1 MPEALATE
9 QYEQMKTNPQAVEIA
24 SDGMTTIRTPNG
36 NATVTKS
43 TTDADVFMVTHGT
56 AIKGARNYVE

>member
-1 MPEALATE
+1 MTNFDEIIKAMCFLNDPAT
-9 QYEQMKTNPQAVEIA
+9 VEIG
-24 SDGMTTIRTPNG
+24 DTGVTTIRTPNG

-56 AIKGARNYVE
+56 AIKGARDYVE